1 MNAQEYHEYILQ
13 LEKERRTQEEIINRL
28 EHILIEKN
36 WDNDECHSIND
47 ALIWN
52 GYKYRFKPLP
62 VKRDKEFD
70 RYEYAALVKGVG
82 KSLNQTLKLMQYL
95 RDVQDFRLT
104 FSSMHF
110 IKMKYLYQANLIN
123 ISNSVLEQYKNSDL
137 YETYFGCVNHSSDK
151 ECQEVIRYIEKEILP
166 LMGEKYA
173 YQDFDYKNFQIDME
187 YLLYTITFTGD
198 KDAYKRINTLK
209 VALNI
214 NKPEWHVW
222 GIDRLKFDTA
232 KTKTEQNSLVE
243 KGTYYYKN
251 LVKEFIPSLKKID
264 KGIAKHVA
272 ENYKEYYEE
281 LTDDG
286 YKVLYMLICD

>member
-1 MNAQEYHEYILQ
+1 MHAQEYHEYILK
-13 LEKERRTQEEIINRL
+13 LEKERRSQEEVITVL
-28 EHILIEKN
+28 EQILIDQN
-36 WDNDECHSIND
+36 WDHDECHSIND

-52 GYKYRFKPLP
+52 GYKYRFEPLP
-62 VKRDKEFD
+62 RKKDKEFD
-70 RYEYAALVKGVG
+70 RFEYAALVKGVG

-95 RDVQDFRLT
+95 RDVEDFRLT

-110 IKMKYLYQANLIN
+110 IKMKYLYQADLIK
-123 ISNSVLEQYKNSDL
+123 ISNSVLDQYKNSDL
-137 YETYFGCVNHSSDK
+137 YETYFGCIHHSNNK

-173 YQDFDYKNFQIDME
+173 HQDFDYKNFQIDME
-187 YLLYTITFTGD
+187 YLLYTITLTGD

-214 NKPEWHVW
+214 NEPDWHVW
-222 GIDRLKFDTA
+222 GIDRLKYDTA
-232 KTKTEQNSLVE
+232 KTKVEQNNLVE

-264 KGIAKHVA
+264 KGIAKYVA
-272 ENYKEYYEE
+272 ESYKEYYEE
-281 LTDDG
+281 LSDDG
-286 YKVLYMLICD
+286 YKVLYMLICE